1 MKQALAI
8 FLVGVCVILAFA
20 LLIGM
25 IALPFVVVGWLLVF
39 IVTYAAQIA
48 TIIVALGVVI
58 VTMKLISR

>member
-1 MKQALAI
+1 MTDTIETLLGIA
-8 FLVGVCVILAFA
+8 FLMFF
-20 LLIGM
+20 

-58 VTMKLISR
+58 FAMKLISR